1 MRKKGGDYMSNNSQI
16 INSKV
21 KNNDVSKMAKAMQ
34 GWNDKFYT
42 DMPNGVFG
50 SVAVIRC
57 NGAVIKSS
65 ELDIEFVIPFDDD
78 MEANEAEI
86 TIYNL
91 SNTTISRLK
100 KNASISIE
108 AGFKGDTGV
117 IFKGY
122 VSKRTTSY
130 EGVDR
135 KTTLKCLD
143 RVKKKNLKEI
153 TYKKG
158 TKASKILKDLLKKTN
173 TPIAVFKIR
182 RDHTYKDEQKVDGDL
197 FENIKTYADVCGISV
212 YVSKGKIYARYLKVG
227 DNLNFTVQ
235 ESTGMINTPTEYE
248 EEITAEDFK
257 ETVKGYEIECLLQH
271 RFAAGG
277 IIKLKSKNAK
287 DGKYRIRSGE
297 HTFNEGE
304 ATSKIKVF

>member
-1 MRKKGGDYMSNNSQI
+1 MSNTSQI
-16 INSKV
+16 INAKS
-21 KNNDVSKMAKAMQ
+21 NDNVSKMAKAMK
-34 GWNDKFYT
+34 GWDDTFYT
-42 DMPNGVFG
+42 DMPSGVFG
-50 SVAVIRC
+50 SVAIIRC
-57 NGAVIKSS
+57 NGATIKSS
-65 ELDIEFVIPFDDD
+65 ELDIEFTVPFDDD
-78 MEANEAEI
+78 MQANEVEVI
-86 TIYNL
+86 IYNL

-100 KNASISIE
+100 KNATITIE

-122 VSKRTTSY
+122 VSRRKTSY

-143 RVKKKNLKEI
+143 KVKKKNLKEK

-158 TKASKILKDLLKKTN
+158 TKASKILKDLLKMTG
-173 TPIAVFKIR
+173 TPIAVFKVR

-197 FENIKTYADVCGISV
+197 LENIKTYADVCGISV
-212 YVSKGKIYARYLKVG
+212 YVNKGKIYARYLKVG

-248 EEITAEDFK
+248 EEITAEDKK
-257 ETVKGYEIECLLQH
+257 ETIKGYTIQCLLQH
-271 RFAAGG
+271 RFTTGG
-277 IIKLKSKNAK
+277 IINLKSKNAK

-297 HTFNEGE
+297 HRFNESE
-304 ATSKIKVF
+304 AITEIKVF

>member
-65 ELDIEFVIPFDDD
+65 ELDIEFTAAFDDD
-78 MEANEAEI
+78 MEANEAEV

-304 ATSKIKVF
+304 ATTKIKVF